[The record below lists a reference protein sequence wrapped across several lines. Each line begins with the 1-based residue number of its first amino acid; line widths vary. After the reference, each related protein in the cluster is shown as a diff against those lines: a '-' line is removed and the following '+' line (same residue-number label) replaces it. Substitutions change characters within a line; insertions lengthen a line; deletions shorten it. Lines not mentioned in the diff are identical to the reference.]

1 VLRIITAAPIIPITA
16 SVSPPNSTAMIT
28 AQIGSVANSREDL
41 EAEVLLIAQS

>member
-1 VLRIITAAPIIPITA
+1 VLKIITAAPIIPRIA
-16 SVSPPNSTAMIT
+16 KVSPPNKTAMIT

>member
-1 VLRIITAAPIIPITA
+1 MIITAAPIIPITA
-16 SVSPPNSTAMIT
+16 SVSPPKRTAIMT